1 MLTVALNEPAADV
14 AQYTTRPVSFA
25 ASAQTESGDPLPE
38 GATLIYDWDFGDGAS
53 SLNIGDTAQHL
64 YETSGTYAATVS
76 VRADLDGKI
85 VAEGTTS
92 GSFTVFNPPDL
103 TIESATLTTD
113 GTVGPNDDFR
123 VSFDVVNGGDT
134 ARTPFVVAVYLSD
147 ATVDTSVPPTASE
160 FNQLVS
166 RGLLIPVSEEPFVDD
181 GDAAT
186 DGENEGLFDGGSRA
200 LVDLQTLRAPDGLGS
215 GQYGVLVFADAND
228 SLGEVDEDNN
238 GAFASG
244 LLIYEGTATGADLTV
259 TNVLVQ
265 PERFNAAQGMD
276 SLELDARI
284 VNQGTETATLTNYKI
299 YLSAGD
305 TTLDEN
311 DTLLYEA
318 GIDAL
323 VPEEELV
330 LDNLVLAIEP
340 AVTEVGDY
348 YVIVA
353 LDTEDAVDEASETN
367 NNVTSNVVTVTNEV
381 VPGADIVPTS
391 MVVIPEITFLGG
403 SLEVSVE
410 VANTGTDD
418 VPLPFLCRVYLSE
431 DDILDS
437 GPGGDEVLASG
448 TVPALEAGQQ
458 EAVIIDAFVPEF
470 VAPGIYTP
478 FVLCDSGSI
487 IAERNE
493 GNNSLSAPPIEV
505 AGEADVDLRPEAFTV
520 TPLVID
526 NGGTVEVSVDV
537 CNVGNNG
544 STPSVVRV
552 FLSPDPSLDAF
563 DRELVG
569 SRVPPIDPDAC
580 LTVRAEVA
588 AECDTFNPNYYLFVS
603 VDDNGDITESNEENN
618 VDQLDELLQINAL
631 ICDCEPDDFE
641 PNDTPA
647 NADFLNPNIGA
658 WEGLTMCDRAGEFYV
673 DYYLIPLLED
683 QTVRVEARFENDRGN
698 LDAQLFALDRA
709 TVLDRSETD
718 GDIEAVSFVRV
729 RDRGNYLLR
738 IQGRTEEDR
747 NVYSL
752 DLQVSSPDEGTDL
765 TILDV
770 TVDDAEPFL
779 GAEVEV
785 CFDVVNLGDTPA
797 PPSLA
802 RVYLSDDT
810 RIDPVEDVLMGALE
824 IEGVDDRLSRCVR
837 VNVPDDLGGGER
849 YIGVVADA
857 RNDIAD
863 ELDESNN
870 AGVSPALNIN
880 ATCFDALEPNNSLE
894 APRLLELVTEPP
906 VEFGSLLACSD
917 NRDVYEIC
925 ASDGDFLSVS
935 VDFDVLDGDIDM
947 KLYDAGGTQIDRSEG
962 TEGTESVGVDF
973 VNGDQCYR
981 VELYVAG
988 RDREVPYTMTVDSGR
1003 APDDLICSR
1012 IEEPNDGFGTAARL
1026 RDYLDD
1032 CMAVCPV
1039 EDEDYYY
1046 VNLSPGTELEVSLV
1060 PEPGAEDVPSE
1071 LRLTLWG
1078 PSRNFLTNTVSAD
1091 ETLQSTIALTG
1102 RHYIRVR
1109 SNGDGPRNQAY
1120 CLRVEGI
1127 EGVDL
1132 VPSNFVL
1139 EREVAAPGDTLRFS
1153 FDVGNTRDQAS
1164 EATDYAVY
1172 LSDDPVLDPASDTL
1186 LRTVE
1191 LAPLEGLES
1200 RLEGRR
1206 FDVPLGL
1213 LDGGEFYVILRV
1225 DDQGTV
1231 EEFSESNNVIVV
1243 PLFVSPRCVP
1253 DIAEPNNFPIDAR
1266 DLGDLSDL
1274 AFTSCGIGDDDWYT
1288 FTASSP
1294 LTTVTARFEDALGD
1308 LDLYVFD
1315 NPLAA
1320 PIAVSDSI
1328 TDDEIIE
1335 FFSTVGETYWVLVQQ
1350 HTDQSTTYTLRAE

>member
-1 MLTVALNEPAADV
+1 M
-14 AQYTTRPVSFA
+14 
-25 ASAQTESGDPLPE
+25 
-38 GATLIYDWDFGDGAS
+38 
-53 SLNIGDTAQHL
+53 
-64 YETSGTYAATVS
+64 
-76 VRADLDGKI
+76 
-85 VAEGTTS
+85 
-92 GSFTVFNPPDL
+92 
-103 TIESATLTTD
+103 
-113 GTVGPNDDFR
+113 
-123 VSFDVVNGGDT
+123 
-134 ARTPFVVAVYLSD
+134 
-147 ATVDTSVPPTASE
+147 
-160 FNQLVS
+160 
-166 RGLLIPVSEEPFVDD
+166 
-181 GDAAT
+181 
-186 DGENEGLFDGGSRA
+186 
-200 LVDLQTLRAPDGLGS
+200 
-215 GQYGVLVFADAND
+215 
-228 SLGEVDEDNN
+228 
-238 GAFASG
+238 
-244 LLIYEGTATGADLTV
+244 
-259 TNVLVQ
+259 
-265 PERFNAAQGMD
+265 
-276 SLELDARI
+276 
-284 VNQGTETATLTNYKI
+284 
-299 YLSAGD
+299 
-305 TTLDEN
+305 
-311 DTLLYEA
+311 
-318 GIDAL
+318 
-323 VPEEELV
+323 
-330 LDNLVLAIEP
+330 
-340 AVTEVGDY
+340 
-348 YVIVA
+348 
-353 LDTEDAVDEASETN
+353 
-367 NNVTSNVVTVTNEV
+367 
-381 VPGADIVPTS
+381 
-391 MVVIPEITFLGG
+391 
-403 SLEVSVE
+403 
-410 VANTGTDD
+410 
-418 VPLPFLCRVYLSE
+418 
-431 DDILDS
+431 
-437 GPGGDEVLASG
+437 
-448 TVPALEAGQQ
+448 
-458 EAVIIDAFVPEF
+458 
-470 VAPGIYTP
+470 
-478 FVLCDSGSI
+478 
-487 IAERNE
+487 
-493 GNNSLSAPPIEV
+493 

-1078 PSRNFLTNTVSAD
+1078 PSRNFLPTRFRPTRPCSRPSHSPAATTSACAPTATD
-1091 ETLQSTIALTG
+1091 LGTRRTACAWRASRAWTSSRRTSCSSARWRPLATRSGSPSMSATRATRHRRRRTTPSISPMTPSSTPPATRCSGPSSSRRLRGSRADLRGVASTSRSACSMAASSTSSSASTIKAPS
-1102 RHYIRVR
+1102 R
-1109 SNGDGPRNQAY
+1109 S
-1120 CLRVEGI
+1120 
-1127 EGVDL
+1127 
-1132 VPSNFVL
+1132 S
-1139 EREVAAPGDTLRFS
+1139 
-1153 FDVGNTRDQAS
+1153 AS
-1164 EATDYAVY
+1164 
-1172 LSDDPVLDPASDTL
+1172 
-1186 LRTVE
+1186 RT
-1191 LAPLEGLES
+1191 
-1200 RLEGRR
+1200 
-1206 FDVPLGL
+1206 
-1213 LDGGEFYVILRV
+1213 
-1225 DDQGTV
+1225 T
-1231 EEFSESNNVIVV
+1231 
-1243 PLFVSPRCVP
+1243 
-1253 DIAEPNNFPIDAR
+1253 
-1266 DLGDLSDL
+1266 
-1274 AFTSCGIGDDDWYT
+1274 
-1288 FTASSP
+1288 
-1294 LTTVTARFEDALGD
+1294 
-1308 LDLYVFD
+1308 
-1315 NPLAA
+1315 
-1320 PIAVSDSI
+1320 
-1328 TDDEIIE
+1328 
-1335 FFSTVGETYWVLVQQ
+1335 
-1350 HTDQSTTYTLRAE
+1350 